1 MQQIVCLSTSTWY
14 GIPTRKQQVMG
25 RLKDAEILYFE
36 PSVTYIA
43 PLKDKTASERISAY
57 KEEGKKPMENI
68 TVYSLPAVLPFYNKN
83 RSVNRI
89 NQRRIASFI
98 RSKMR

>member
-1 MQQIVCLSTSTWY
+1 MQQIVCLSTSNWY

-43 PLKDKTASERISAY
+43 PLKDKTASERFLLI
-57 KEEGKKPMENI
+57 KKKAKTDGEYHCI
-68 TVYSLPAVLPFYNKN
+68 LST
-83 RSVNRI
+83 
-89 NQRRIASFI
+89 RRFALL
-98 RSKMR
+98 